1 MKARRY
7 MLALVIGLFMFG
19 VGSAARVEASPP
31 ERHVLQLV
39 QITPDGTLS
48 TLCGFSVLRYT
59 NVSATVGTF
68 RDKNGNAKRAMI
80 HQDGILEFRANG
92 QAVEGSSQ
100 TVENVRFSENV
111 SGTVVL
117 EEDLTW
123 IVWPG
128 HGRALRGVGS
138 LRAEFNDHGDIIM
151 FQTTGPDLA
160 DRAICAALAP

>member
-1 MKARRY
+1 MKARRLVFG
-7 MLALVIGLFMFG
+7 LAIGLLTFG

-39 QITPDGTLS
+39 QITQDTPLS
-48 TLCGFSVLRYT
+48 NLCGFAVLRYT
-59 NVSATVGTF
+59 NVSATVDTY

-92 QAVEGSSQ
+92 LAVEGSSQ
-100 TVENVRFSENV
+100 TAENVRFSENV

-123 IVWPG
+123 IVRPG
-128 HGRALRGVGS
+128 HGPALRGTGS
-138 LRAEFNDHGDIIM
+138 LRAEFNDHGDIIL
-151 FQTTGPDLA
+151 FRTTGPDLA
-160 DRAICAALAP
+160 HPAICTALVP